1 MAKMMAMIEVLAQ
14 QASVTNKVLELTW
27 AELNTK
33 IAKLQNEN

>member
-14 QASVTNKVLELTW
+14 QAAVTNKVLELTW

-33 IAKLQNEN
+33 IVKLQNEN